1 MVAKTSGS
9 ATLHS
14 IVNQPLKGTTMSFM
28 SNLINDL
35 QNDIVA
41 GRLTFAEIAA
51 KHEVPVSW
59 VAEVHCEMVE
69 QECILFP
76 EPTVED
82 CMYFDMGKE
91 MAKEE

>member
-1 MVAKTSGS
+1 
-9 ATLHS
+9 
-14 IVNQPLKGTTMSFM
+14 
-28 SNLINDL
+28 
-35 QNDIVA
+35 
-41 GRLTFAEIAA
+41 
-51 KHEVPVSW
+51 
-59 VAEVHCEMVE
+59 MVE

>member
-1 MVAKTSGS
+1 
-9 ATLHS
+9 
-14 IVNQPLKGTTMSFM
+14 MSFM

-41 GRLTFAEIAA
+41 GRLTFAEIAS

>member
-1 MVAKTSGS
+1 
-9 ATLHS
+9 
-14 IVNQPLKGTTMSFM
+14 MSFM